1 MGSRIINISQLRAQA
16 GAGFTNAQFK
26 KLAGLFSQ
34 AASVKALYDIAV
46 DVDMD
51 EGVSTLTYY
60 RSREYVPYVQFV
72 IRRVG
77 PRTNMYE
84 VYKQDKGRIVKSGI
98 FQRAFDVLEEEI
110 LDRFLPPS

>member
-1 MGSRIINISQLRAQA
+1 MGSGIIDFSQLKAQA
-16 GAGFTNAQFK
+16 KAGFTNAQFK

-46 DVDMD
+46 DVDLD
-51 EGVSTLTYY
+51 EGVATITYY
-60 RSREYVPYVQFV
+60 RSKDYTPYVQFV

-84 VYKQDKGRIVKSGI
+84 VFKQNKGRIAKSGI
-98 FQRAFDVLEEEI
+98 FERAFDILEEEI
-110 LDRFLPPS
+110 LDLFPPKS